1 MLIKRYKQEDLN
13 KSYDANERKS
23 NLQAKKMDAAQRK
36 ARNNT
41 LDTRK
46 KAADANKKRN
56 VRTDKPKGSSELY
69 KRSKEDRIQDTDRAA
84 MAKKKSSKRY
94 SK

>member
-46 KAADANKKRN
+46 KAANENKKRN
-56 VRTDKPKGSSELY
+56 VRTSQPKGSSELY
-69 KRSKEDRIQDTDRAA
+69 KRSKEDRVQDTDRAA
-84 MAKKKSSKRY
+84 MAKKKSGKRY
-94 SK
+94 GK